1 MKRYQQQG
9 NKEAAQME
17 RKKLNH
23 LRKLH
28 GIYPMI
34 SMFNIL
40 QVPVH
45 LVYISMINRLAFNY
59 DI

>member
-1 MKRYQQQG
+1 
-9 NKEAAQME
+9 ME
-17 RKKLNH
+17 RQKLKH

-34 SMFNIL
+34 SMLNIMQL
-40 QVPVH
+40 PIH
-45 LVYISMINRLAFNY
+45 MVYISMINRLAFNY